1 MNIFK
6 LHEISLAWIAK
17 NRITKAQ
24 AYKPSEKDYH
34 EVHRTP

>member
-1 MNIFK
+1 MNIFT
-6 LHEISLAWIAK
+6 LHEISLAAITK
-17 NRITKAQ
+17 NRITMAE